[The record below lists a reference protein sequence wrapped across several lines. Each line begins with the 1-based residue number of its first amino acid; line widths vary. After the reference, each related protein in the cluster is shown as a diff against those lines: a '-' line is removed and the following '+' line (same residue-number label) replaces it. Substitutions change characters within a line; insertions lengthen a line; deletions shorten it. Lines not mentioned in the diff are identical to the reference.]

1 MWIWGTGT
9 HLIHNSRVSQH
20 VLWHTKL
27 PCPSSSSRVC
37 SNSCPFSQWCHP
49 TISSSV
55 APFSFCPQ
63 SFPASGSLPVSQ
75 LLHLVAKGL
84 ELQLQHQ
91 PFQWIFRVDFLYD
104 GLVWFPCCPRDSQ
117 ESSLAPQFKS
127 INSSALSFIYGP
139 TLRSLHD
146 YWKNHSF
153 DYMNLCQQSDVSAF

>member
-1 MWIWGTGT
+1 MSDSLWPHG
-9 HLIHNSRVSQH
+9 LQH
-20 VLWHTKL
+20 ARL
-27 PCPSSSSRVC
+27 PCPSLTPRVC

-117 ESSLAPQFKS
+117 ESSLAPQFETSNLAKRQPKDEPLPIS
-127 INSSALSFIYGP
+127 TKHFSKVLKIP
-139 TLRSLHD
+139 TLSLQ
-146 YWKNHSF
+146 WP
-153 DYMNLCQQSDVSAF
+153 MVPLLPV